1 MWAGNTTIIRL
12 PSHKINMVV
21 MLKYRLKSPTYQL
34 LVSAVVLWVVSF
46 TVAADELPVVI
57 AEPYVEFHTGPAS
70 EYPVFHV
77 AEKGEQIVIIKS
89 RAGWYK
95 ARTDKGI
102 EGWISADALNQ
113 TLHLDGEAVSVFTG
127 TFEDYTERDWE
138 MGVSVGLLEDV
149 TAMSASVAWVATPN
163 LITELTYSQAL
174 GDFAENKY
182 WTVRLQHYTFPE
194 WRLSPYLAIG
204 AGQLRTNPRS
214 NLVASGDESRTSDI
228 YEIGGGLRYY
238 LSGNMVMRLEYK
250 SVLALTQRDDQEELE
265 EWKLGVTVFF

>member
-1 MWAGNTTIIRL
+1 M
-12 PSHKINMVV
+12 S
-21 MLKYRLKSPTYQL
+21 KYRLRLPVYQSI
-34 LVSAVVLWVVSF
+34 VSATLFWLVCF
-46 TVAADELPVVI
+46 TTAADELPVVI
-57 AEPYVEFHTGPAS
+57 AEPFVELHTGPAS

-77 AEKGEQIVIIKS
+77 AEKGEQIVILKS

-95 ARTDKGI
+95 ARTRKGI

-113 TLHLDGEAVSVFTG
+113 TLHLDGEAVQVFTG
-127 TFEDYTERDWE
+127 TFEDYAQRDWE

-163 LITELTYSQAL
+163 LVTELTYSQAL

-182 WTVRLQHYTFPE
+182 WTARIVHYTFPE
-194 WRLSPYLAIG
+194 WRLTPYLSIG
-204 AGQLRTNPRS
+204 AGQLRTNPRA
-214 NLVASGDESRTSDI
+214 NLVASGDDSRTSDI